1 MDWYPWVVTAHVVGA
16 FLFVFGHGASA
27 FAALR
32 LRRERDVVR
41 IGAMTD
47 VSAASYAAM
56 GIGWIVLLVAGIA
69 ATFMAGLWSMG
80 WIWVSL
86 VVFILLTVYMSFRAG
101 EWMRGVRRAIG
112 LPPPFSK
119 PDAEAPE
126 PLPAE
131 ELDRMLRS
139 PRMFEV
145 TVVGGIGLLV
155 IVCLMTLQPF

>member
-1 MDWYPWVVTAHVVGA
+1 MDWYPWVVTAHVAGA

-32 LRRERDVVR
+32 LRRERDPVR

-47 VSAASYAAM
+47 VSAASVAAM
-56 GIGWIVLLVAGIA
+56 GVGWIVLMVAGIA
-69 ATFMAGLWSMG
+69 ATFMAGLWGKG

-86 VVFILLTVYMSFRAG
+86 VVFIGLTVYMGFRAG

-112 LPPPFSK
+112 LPPPFAK
-119 PDAEAPE
+119 PDAEAPA
-126 PLPAE
+126 PIPAE
-131 ELDRMLRS
+131 DLDRMLRS

-145 TVVGGIGLLV
+145 TVVGGVGLLV
-155 IVCLMTLQPF
+155 IVCLMSLQPF